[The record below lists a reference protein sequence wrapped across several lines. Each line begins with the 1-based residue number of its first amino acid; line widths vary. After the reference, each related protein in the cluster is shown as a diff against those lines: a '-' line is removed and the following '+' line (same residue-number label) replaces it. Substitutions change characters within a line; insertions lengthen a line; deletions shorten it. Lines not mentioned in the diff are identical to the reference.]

1 MAATSKVRVVS
12 KGILEQIAAKNG
24 DSTNTA
30 YESRNVGEMIFH
42 FFDEVEEF
50 SSGSSSCGSSSTA
63 FDGGEG
69 VYNEA
74 EEEDD
79 EGVAADTKENGC
91 KAQAAKAF
99 WDSQEELLL
108 STLRRT
114 TSFESKIRQATKES
128 LMELHTTGANCVC
141 QKRAVDGCR
150 KCMRKAVCDRL
161 QKDGF
166 SCTIC
171 KSKWKSS
178 QEIPAGEHTYM
189 EVVQKTTSKGE
200 VKVIIELNFKTEFM
214 MARGCEE
221 YNRLIDRLPDVYVGK
236 TERLKTLI
244 KILCSASKKCMKD
257 NKMHMAPWRKHKY
270 MQSKWLGKPEKHP
283 TFFLPQLHMETRPS
297 RPKASMLTFDFSDN
311 LKTLHPATM
320 IEVL

>member
-1 MAATSKVRVVS
+1 MAAINKIQVVS
-12 KGILEQIAAKNG
+12 KEILGQIAAKNG
-24 DSTNTA
+24 DTNL
-30 YESRNVGEMIFH
+30 YESRDAGEMIFH

-50 SSGSSSCGSSSTA
+50 SSGSSSCGSSSTG
-63 FDGGEG
+63 FDGKEG
-69 VYNEA
+69 VYHEDV
-74 EEEDD
+74 EEDD
-79 EGVAADTKENGC
+79 EAAAVDTAENSS
-91 KAQAAKAF
+91 KAEAAKAF

-114 TSFESKIRQATKES
+114 TSFESKIRKATKEAI
-128 LMELHTTGANCVC
+128 MELNAIGVNCVC

-150 KCMRKAVCDRL
+150 KCMRKGVCDRL
-161 QKDGF
+161 QKGGF

-178 QEIPAGEHTYM
+178 QEIPAGEHTYV
-189 EVVQKTTSKGE
+189 EVVQDTGPKRSE
-200 VKVIIELNFKTEFM
+200 VKVIIELNFKSEFM

-221 YNRLIDRLPDVYVGK
+221 YNRLLERLPDVYVGK

-244 KILCSASKKCMKD
+244 KILCSASKKCMKE

-270 MQSKWLGKPEKHP
+270 MQAKWLGKPEKQP
-283 TFFLPQLHMETRPS
+283 TLILPELHMEIRPS

-311 LKTLHPATM
+311 LKILHPATM
-320 IEVL
+320 IKVL

>member
-1 MAATSKVRVVS
+1 MA
-12 KGILEQIAAKNG
+12 IAAKFG
-24 DSTNTA
+24 DTNI
-30 YESRNVGEMIFH
+30 YESRDVGEMIFH

-50 SSGSSSCGSSSTA
+50 SSGSSSCGSSSTG

-69 VYNEA
+69 VYHEA

-79 EGVAADTKENGC
+79 EAAAAAAADTEGNGC
-91 KAQAAKAF
+91 KADAAKAF
-99 WDSQEELLL
+99 WDSQEEPLL

-114 TSFESKIRQATKES
+114 TSFESKIRKATKEA
-128 LMELHTTGANCVC
+128 LMELNTICVNCAC
-141 QKRAVDGCR
+141 QNRAVDGCR
-150 KCMRKAVCDRL
+150 KCMLKEVCDRL

-166 SCTIC
+166 SCSIC

-178 QEIPAGEHTYM
+178 QEIPAGEHTYL
-189 EVVQKTTSKGE
+189 EVVQNTTSKGE
-200 VKVIIELNFKTEFM
+200 VKVIIELNFKSEFM

-221 YNRLIDRLPDVYVGK
+221 YNRLLERLPDVYIGK

-244 KILCSASKKCMKD
+244 KILCSASKKCMKE

-270 MQSKWLGKPEKHP
+270 MQAKWLGKPEKQRP
-283 TFFLPQLHMETRPS
+283 TSILPELHMKIRPS

-311 LKTLHPATM
+311 LKTLLPATM
-320 IEVL
+320 IKVL